1 MKKIPAV
8 AVLAC
13 LALSQAFAAQAS
25 PKHFRSSHEHFTEY
39 AAMASEL
46 FLNTEDSA
54 QRNTLGLLAAA
65 ANFQAERAFLIMQMT
80 DVLDHMVAKKDRTFV
95 TERIQEL
102 KTFVLGTIRTEI
114 KRIGDLAMDQEN
126 KDIKALG
133 NLIVNELR
141 VFERNT
147 ENL

>member
-1 MKKIPAV
+1 MKKNLAV
-8 AVLAC
+8 VILAC
-13 LALSQAFAAQAS
+13 MALSQAFAVQAS
-25 PKHFRSSHEHFTEY
+25 TKHFRSTHEHFTEY
-39 AAMASEL
+39 AAMASDL
-46 FLNTEDSA
+46 FLSTEDSA

-80 DVLDHMVAKKDRTFV
+80 DVLDHMTAKKDRTFV
-95 TERIQEL
+95 ETRIQEL
-102 KTFVLGTIRTEI
+102 KEFILGTIRAEI
-114 KRIGDLAMDQEN
+114 KRIGDLAMNQED